1 MKAMSSGEGKCS
13 IITLDK
19 KSEERVSK
27 RSSRERN
34 SLLPYPEA
42 FIDTPRPDGRSD
54 PVQGLSGCALG
65 MTPGPRRRG
74 PRDECLS
81 AFFGTRLAP
90 RSTVKRVLISRSA
103 PIQFALP

>member
-34 SLLPYPEA
+34 ILLPYPGG

-54 PVQGLSGCALG
+54 PVQGS
-65 MTPGPRRRG
+65 
-74 PRDECLS
+74 
-81 AFFGTRLAP
+81 
-90 RSTVKRVLISRSA
+90 KRVCVGDDPRAAQEGSA
-103 PIQFALP
+103 G